1 MRRRCRRPR
10 KQNKD
15 NAALAWLFAGGI
27 GFLWLA
33 SRAPQPEAPSQPQY
47 VGPPKDVVDRIAV
60 AQEESMWCWAAAIQ
74 TVLHYYGVTISQQQI
89 VARIY
94 GTALNEPASDAAISA
109 SLNGWAFDCHGRKV
123 VIRSRI
129 ATGPPSLNVLMNEV
143 ARGRPILVTANPAAS
158 SIGHA
163 VVLTAATHIGRCV
176 TSLVYRDPWPSLEN
190 CANAGRVEI
199 SGAAVTHFLSS
210 IQSHWL
216 TSAFFPWILGGR
228 DW

>member
-1 MRRRCRRPR
+1 MRRRYQRRR
-10 KQNKD
+10 NQNAD
-15 NAALAWLFAGGI
+15 NSALAWLFLGGL
-27 GFLWLA
+27 GFLWLV
-33 SRAPQPEAPSQPQY
+33 SRPSQPEAPPQPQY
-47 VGPPKDVVDRIAV
+47 VGPPKEAIDKIAA
-60 AQEESMWCWAAAIQ
+60 AQEESMLCWAASIQ
-74 TVLHYYGVTISQQQI
+74 TVLRYYGVTISQEQI

-94 GTALNEPASDAAISA
+94 GSALNEPASDAAISA
-109 SLNGWAFDCHGRKV
+109 SLNGWAFDSHGRRV

-176 TSLVYRDPWPSLEN
+176 TSLVYRDPWPSPEN

-199 SGAAVTHFLSS
+199 SGAAVTRFLSS

-216 TSAFFPWILGGR
+216 ISASFPWI
-228 DW
+228 